1 MSLFTKTALRY
12 LFSSVLFIL
21 LYADTQAQKMVSF
34 QDARIRTMGRIA
46 YQPDCAVLYYSGTSL
61 EVNFTGSS
69 VKAWL
74 KDERG
79 ENYFNV
85 IVDGKIVV
93 LHPDTVKRLYTLA
106 SGLPSGNHTLQLYKR
121 TEWGDGNTRFF
132 NFQFENNATILA
144 PPPVKKRSIE
154 FYGNSITAGYAI
166 EDYSGNDS
174 YLSRYKNNYITY
186 AALTARHYDAQWSF
200 IAKSGIGITVGY
212 YTRTMPE
219 IYDRLDPLDPSSKW
233 DFSKYT
239 PQVVVINLFQNDAGV
254 IQSGSGPLFEA
265 RFGHTPPTEDFIVT
279 TYKNFVKSIR
289 AKYPN
294 ANIIC
299 ALGSMSACKPGLPW
313 GGYIQK
319 AVAQLNDK
327 NIYSFIFTYKGTP
340 GHPTIKEHQVMADE
354 LIGFIDKTIR
364 W

>member
-1 MSLFTKTALRY
+1 MFFVIKPALRY
-12 LFSSVLFIL
+12 LFTCLLFVL
-21 LYADTQAQKMVSF
+21 LYADTQAQKTVTF
-34 QDARIRTMGRIA
+34 QDTRMRTMGRIA
-46 YQPDCAVLYYSGTSL
+46 YKSDCAVLYYSGTSL
-61 EVNFTGSS
+61 EVNFTGTS

-79 ENYFNV
+79 DNYFNV
-85 IVDGKIVV
+85 IVDGKTVV
-93 LHPDTVKRLYTLA
+93 LHPDTAKRLYTLA
-106 SGLPSGNHTLQLYKR
+106 SGLSSGNHTLQLYKR
-121 TEWGDGNTRFF
+121 SEWGDGNTRFYS
-132 NFQFENNATILA
+132 FQFENNATILP
-144 PPPVKKRSIE
+144 PPPVKKRAIE

-166 EDYSGNDS
+166 EDYSGRDS

-200 IAKSGIGITVGY
+200 IAKSGIGVTVGY
-212 YTRTMPE
+212 YPATMPE
-219 IYDRLDPLDPSSKW
+219 IYDRLDPLDANSHW

-254 IQSGSGPLFEA
+254 IQSASGPLYEA
-265 RFGHTPPTEDFIVT
+265 RFGHTPPTSEFIIN

-289 AKYPN
+289 NKYPG

-313 GGYIQK
+313 SGYIQT
-319 AVAQLNDK
+319 AVKELNDK
-327 NIYSFIFTYKGTP
+327 NIYGFIFTYKGTP
-340 GHPTIKEHQVMADE
+340 GHPTVKEHQVMADE
-354 LIGFIDKTIR
+354 LIGFIDKTVK